1 MELVLSAVIAYL
13 LGSVCASIPLS
24 KRCMGED
31 IRQKGSGNAGATNAA
46 RVFGL
51 KAGLVTLA
59 LDMAKTVAAMLIG
72 KVLAGVTGEAL
83 SGAMCIIGHCFP
95 LYFGFRG
102 GKGVSVGAGLGLM
115 TGLPV
120 FGVIIAVF
128 ALTAGLSRKVSLGSI
143 LAAAS
148 LPIASVVFGA
158 EPAFVAMNAFSA
170 LLVIVMH
177 RENIKRLIN
186 GTEADFKPAK
196 RSEKIFSYILYKIA
210 KMSQYFI

>member
-72 KVLAGVTGEAL
+72 KVLAGMTGEAL

-102 GKGVSVGAGLGLM
+102 GKGVSVGAALGLM
-115 TGLPV
+115 TGLPAL
-120 FGVIIAVF
+120 GIIMAVF
-128 ALTAGLSRKVSLGSI
+128 FAGAVISRKVSLGSV
-143 LAAAS
+143 LAAVS
-148 LPIASVVFGA
+148 LPAASWLTGA
-158 EPAFVAMNAFSA
+158 GKEMLIMNAFSA
-170 LLVIVMH
+170 ALVVFMH
-177 RENIKRLIN
+177 RGNIARLIK
-186 GTEADFKPAK
+186 GTEPDFRPKK
-196 RSEKIFSYILYKIA
+196 TD
-210 KMSQYFI
+210 

>member
-1 MELVLSAVIAYL
+1 MKLVLCAIIAYL

-31 IRQKGSGNAGATNAA
+31 IRRKGSGNAGATNAA

-72 KVLAGVTGEAL
+72 KALAGVTGEAI
-83 SGAMCIIGHCFP
+83 SGAFCIIGHCFP

-115 TGLPV
+115 TGLYV

-128 ALTAGLSRKVSLGSI
+128 ALTAGLSRKVSLGSMRCTH
-143 LAAAS
+143 AADS
-148 LPIASVVFGA
+148 LCCIRRRA
-158 EPAFVAMNAFSA
+158 
-170 LLVIVMH
+170 
-177 RENIKRLIN
+177 
-186 GTEADFKPAK
+186 
-196 RSEKIFSYILYKIA
+196 
-210 KMSQYFI
+210 

>member
-46 RVFGL
+46 RVYGL

-95 LYFGFRG
+95 LYFGFR

-170 LLVIVMH
+170 VLVIVMH

-196 RSEKIFSYILYKIA
+196 RSEKFFHIFCTK
-210 KMSQYFI
+210 